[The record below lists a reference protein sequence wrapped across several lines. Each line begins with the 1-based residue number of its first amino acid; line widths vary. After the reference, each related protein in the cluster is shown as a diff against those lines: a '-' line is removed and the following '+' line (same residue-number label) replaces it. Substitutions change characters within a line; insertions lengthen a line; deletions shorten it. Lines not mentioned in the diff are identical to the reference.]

1 MKYYVLTKDLEIG
14 YIESICRCS
23 ECQKRGNAEITIN
36 NLDDSYMLET
46 KIHNIINKDVII
58 AISTDIDDLKNI
70 KESIRNSESF
80 LCEFLE
86 KELLKKV

>member
-14 YIESICRCS
+14 YIDSICKCS

-36 NLDDSYMLET
+36 NLDDSYMLGT
-46 KIHNIINKDVII
+46 KVHNILNKDVII
-58 AISTDIDDLKNI
+58 AVSTNIDDLKNV
-70 KESIRNSESF
+70 KESIRNTELF

-86 KELLKKV
+86 KELLKKA

>member
-14 YIESICRCS
+14 YIESICKCS

-36 NLDDSYMLET
+36 NLDDSFMLGT
-46 KIHNIINKDVII
+46 KVHNILNKDVII
-58 AISTDIDDLKNI
+58 AVSTNIDDLKNV
-70 KESIRNSESF
+70 KESIRNTESF

>member
-1 MKYYVLTKDLEIG
+1 MKYYILTKDLEIG
-14 YIESICRCS
+14 YIASICKCS

-58 AISTDIDDLKNI
+58 AISTDIDDLKNV
-70 KESIRNSESF
+70 KESIRNTESF

>member
-1 MKYYVLTKDLEIG
+1 MKYYVLTKDIEIG
-14 YIESICRCS
+14 YLDSICKCS

-46 KIHNIINKDVII
+46 KLHNILNKDVII
-58 AISTDIDDLKNI
+58 AISTNKDELKKV
-70 KESIRNSESF
+70 KESIRNTESF

-86 KELLKKV
+86 KKLLKKV